1 MIPTRF
7 FLFEGKGTTYYA
19 LIKAN
24 DCGFAFEVYD
34 NEVMTIES
42 KEDEEQ
48 LLSSVKE
55 ISLSEAIE
63 EMKRLVS
70 EDEKQI
76 ADREILEQLSNDEL
90 YLLGIDRRLV

>member
-1 MIPTRF
+1 M
-7 FLFEGKGTTYYA
+7 
-19 LIKAN
+19 
-24 DCGFAFEVYD
+24 
-34 NEVMTIES
+34 
-42 KEDEEQ
+42 
-48 LLSSVKE
+48 
-55 ISLSEAIE
+55 SEAIE

>member
-7 FLFEGKGTTYYA
+7 FLFKGEGTTYYA
-19 LIKAN
+19 LIKAI

-42 KEDEEQ
+42 KEDEKK
-48 LLSSVKE
+48 LLASVRE

-63 EMKRLVS
+63 EMKSLVS
-70 EDEKQI
+70 EDKNRI
-76 ADREILEQLSNDEL
+76 ADQEILEQLADDQL
-90 YLLGIDRRLV
+90 CLLGIDCRLV